1 VEDFM
6 TIPLADD
13 ERAAISLLE
22 NLCPDYR
29 AIVGPQCAALLDRGR
44 KTEIEVVVNFAPG
57 NVSLED
63 AISR

>member
-1 VEDFM
+1 M

-22 NLCPDYR
+22 NLCSDYR
-29 AIVGPQCAALLDRGR
+29 AIVGPQSAALLDRGR
-44 KTEIEVVVNFAPG
+44 KIEIEAVVNFAPG
-57 NVSLED
+57 NISLED